1 MDKVMVCPQCQGR
14 KEMPILNEEKFDKE
28 GIVEWAEKPCLM
40 CNGKGFVLV
49 DISELKKL

>member
-14 KEMPILNEEKFDKE
+14 KEMPILDTDKFDKQ
-28 GIVEWAEKPCLM
+28 GIVEFQNELCPLCK
-40 CNGKGFVLV
+40 GKGFVLV